1 MERKKIVN
9 NPTTLKIN
17 GDELRVIQDN
27 EEILKCL
34 KNGESVVHWE
44 GGYSL
49 HPIIQNMEY
58 CKISPIKTEDV
69 EVGMCVFCSLENGT
83 LMVHRVND
91 IITRNG
97 VKWFKIGD
105 TWDSTYGWT
114 PNVFGLAEST
124 GYFQAYPKKEK
135 WFGKFAKN
143 GIIFQ

>member
-1 MERKKIVN
+1 MERKIVN
-9 NPTTLKIN
+9 SPTTLKIN
-17 GDELRVIQDN
+17 GDELRVVQDN

-34 KNGESVVHWE
+34 KNGETVVHWE

-69 EVGMCVFCSLENGT
+69 KVGMCVFCCLENGT

-105 TWDSTYGWT
+105 TWDTTYGWT

-124 GYFQAYPKKEK
+124 DYFQDYPRKEK
-135 WFGKFAKN
+135 WFEKIYKK
-143 GIIFQ
+143 IE

>member
-1 MERKKIVN
+1 MERKIVN

-17 GDELRVIQDN
+17 GDELRVVQDN

-34 KNGESVVHWE
+34 KNGETVVHWE

-69 EVGMCVFCSLENGT
+69 KVGMCVFCCLENGT

-105 TWDSTYGWT
+105 TWDTTYGWT

-124 GYFQAYPKKEK
+124 DYFQDYPRKEK
-135 WFGKFAKN
+135 WFEKIYKK
-143 GIIFQ
+143 IE

>member
-1 MERKKIVN
+1 MDRKLVN

-58 CKISPIKTEDV
+58 CKISPIKPEDV
-69 EVGMCVFCSLENGT
+69 EVGMCVFCRLENGV

-105 TWDSTYGWT
+105 TWDTTYGWT

-124 GYFQAYPKKEK
+124 DYFQAYQEKEK
-135 WFGKFAKN
+135 WYEKVAKN
-143 GIIFQ
+143 ISIFL